1 MPNTTPTIAPLYGG
15 YTNTTQTQQAHPDN
29 LAADR
34 PADPRASQ
42 LTLGPVSASKP
53 RPTLARLRDVL
64 TDLGVHG
71 ICRLVAFELLTYWE
85 PGGIVF
91 PSVKTLAEGIGVDPR
106 IVRRHV
112 ARLERIGLWVR
123 VGRNGRSNRYELQLP
138 GSEVKPK
145 RPLLTTDPT
154 IPPPGSYDPPEVTK
168 EVTSTKRRARET
180 CESCGNDWPLDTG
193 RTAINA
199 DRPGSQTR
207 LSGRRHPTRR
217 RATTGASATARS
229 VTPSNGATMTLAS
242 TATGR
247 ARRGNRDR
255 RRTEKGSRM
264 MESYCDRCGDAGVV
278 SRTQIGLQP
287 VVQRCSC
294 YLVNPVVQARH
305 QELISRKTKRKPQD
319 DRRWDR
325 RLD

>member
-1 MPNTTPTIAPLYGG
+1 MPNTNPTIAPLYGG

-64 TDLGVHG
+64 TDLRVHG

-123 VGRNGRSNRYELQLP
+123 VGRNGQSNRYELQLP

-145 RPLLTTDPT
+145 RPLLTPDPT

-168 EVTSTKRRARET
+168 EVTITKRRARET
-180 CESCGNDWPLDTG
+180 CESCGNDWPARYGPDCHQC
-193 RTAINA
+193 
-199 DRPGSQTR
+199 GS
-207 LSGRRHPTRR
+207 SGKSNPPE
-217 RATTGASATARS
+217 RATTPDP
-229 VTPSNGATMTLAS
+229 TPSYY
-242 TATGR
+242 GR
-247 ARRGNRDR
+247 VRNCPQCHTFERGHDDTCQHCDWTREAWDARED
-255 RRTEKGSRM
+255 
-264 MESYCDRCGDAGVV
+264 
-278 SRTQIGLQP
+278 P
-287 VVQRCSC
+287 
-294 YLVNPVVQARH
+294 
-305 QELISRKTKRKPQD
+305 
-319 DRRWDR
+319 
-325 RLD
+325 